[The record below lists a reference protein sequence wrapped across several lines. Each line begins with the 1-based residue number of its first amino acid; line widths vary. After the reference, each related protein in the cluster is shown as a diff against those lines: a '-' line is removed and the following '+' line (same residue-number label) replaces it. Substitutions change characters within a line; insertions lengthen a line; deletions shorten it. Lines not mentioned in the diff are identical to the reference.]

1 MGANKTSDPNSSVV
15 WDLMLPS
22 PVTSVLSTQHHLLL
36 TCKDATCHLLTRSGS
51 RVIPAFSLPSPP
63 HRIQVFGTR
72 LAAVTTNAKLF
83 VWKLDPLPMVVIKN
97 EDIGPLQRV
106 NKKQSIS
113 LTKMSFSKEDQPIL
127 CLSDGSVHSFSP
139 GLGCWLL
146 IQPTR
151 TAATNVKLNQPAAF
165 AGTQPLA
172 KLASTSSGVVIK
184 VDEATEDT
192 NVASPTEYRYW
203 LVALVKRLAKA
214 GQETRL
220 RALLDSL
227 LGPPSKAASWTPEV
241 LGIKK
246 RTLLV
251 ELLPH
256 VASNMALQRLYS
268 EYNTQMQGTDATD
281 LFSK

>member
-1 MGANKTSDPNSSVV
+1 MF
-15 WDLMLPS
+15 MLQYIMYLN
-22 PVTSVLSTQHHLLL
+22 VL
-36 TCKDATCHLLTRSGS
+36 
-51 RVIPAFSLPSPP
+51 
-63 HRIQVFGTR
+63 
-72 LAAVTTNAKLF
+72 
-83 VWKLDPLPMVVIKN
+83 
-97 EDIGPLQRV
+97 
-106 NKKQSIS
+106 
-113 LTKMSFSKEDQPIL
+113 
-127 CLSDGSVHSFSP
+127 
-139 GLGCWLL
+139 
-146 IQPTR
+146 
-151 TAATNVKLNQPAAF
+151 
-165 AGTQPLA
+165 
-172 KLASTSSGVVIK
+172 K

-192 NVASPTEYRYW
+192 NVASAIESRVASSLHLGSPTEYRYW

-227 LGPPSKAASWTPEV
+227 LGPPSNAASWVPEV